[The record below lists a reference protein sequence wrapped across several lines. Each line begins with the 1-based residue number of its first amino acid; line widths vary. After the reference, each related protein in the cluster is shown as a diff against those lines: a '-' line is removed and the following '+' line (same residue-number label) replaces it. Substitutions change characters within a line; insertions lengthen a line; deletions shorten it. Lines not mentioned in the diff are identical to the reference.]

1 MFESS
6 KKSIYLV
13 SKGRRL
19 DSLERSWNQDK
30 SGKVKGSQSPG
41 RGPKWA
47 VAIWHPKNI
56 YCCRKVLKTRLDKIE
71 ALLPWKWSWKWD
83 KLTESRY
90 MQRRM
95 QRNQVHSIVRYRL
108 QRVGR
113 STMHGEAVRFLWN
126 FESQKHAVL
135 ISLWCCTQSP
145 CRVNF
150 HQDWSSKLRKG
161 KVNSTKWKRAYE
173 WVTTMWCIHS
183 NFPVNQKRST
193 RAGHVRWNDN
203 WGVSYPQDKQK

>member
-30 SGKVKGSQSPG
+30 SGKVKGSQC

-56 YCCRKVLKTRLDKIE
+56 YCCRKVLKTRLDKTE
-71 ALLPWKWSWKWD
+71 ALSPWKWSWKWD

-90 MQRRM
+90 MQWWM
-95 QRNQVHSIVRYRL
+95 QRNQVHSIVRYRP
-108 QRVGR
+108 
-113 STMHGEAVRFLWN
+113 STMHGEVVRFLWN
-126 FESQKHAVL
+126 FESQKHAAL
-135 ISLWCCTQSP
+135 ISLWCCTQSY
-145 CRVNF
+145 RVESTSIRI
-150 HQDWSSKLRKG
+150 DPVSCAKESKFDEMEKSLR
-161 KVNSTKWKRAYE
+161 
-173 WVTTMWCIHS
+173 
-183 NFPVNQKRST
+183 
-193 RAGHVRWNDN
+193 
-203 WGVSYPQDKQK
+203 VSYDHGVDS